1 MAKHN
6 AGSDGVNAMSFK
18 LVAAV
23 FDMKVGNPLRKMVL
37 IKIAD
42 QANDDGICWP
52 SYESIARSCEI
63 SRRSVVTHIQ
73 WLEDNGFLWIERRYN
88 ADESK
93 NFSNRYHLTLSKA
106 KQFKK
111 VKTNKSKGGA
121 NAALVQEAPSGAN
134 AALGDAGNAL
144 GGATDALS
152 NGAGAA
158 PEPIS
163 KPINESINESSK
175 AKKKKVVVSKPD
187 ELSQQTWD
195 DLLELRKA
203 KRAPL
208 TPTAWKMADNAI
220 EAIQYKTGHSIDQ
233 IVTVWVARGWTT
245 VKEEWYFNHIKN
257 NQPQPTNYQG
267 NNHAAH
273 QPANS
278 QHQPKQSSA
287 DIYAA
292 KLAEQ
297 RRQRDEAANAAA
309 TGCDRA
315 NIYDMEETF

>member
-1 MAKHN
+1 
-6 AGSDGVNAMSFK
+6 MSFK

-37 IKIAD
+37 IKLAD
-42 QANDDGICWP
+42 QANDDGVCWP

-73 WLEDNGFLWIERRYN
+73 WLEDNGFLRIERRYN
-88 ADESK
+88 AAESK
-93 NFSNRYHLTLSKA
+93 NFSNRYHLTLGSA

-111 VKTNKSKGGA
+111 ASKSKGGA
-121 NAALVQEAPSGAN
+121 NAALGKIKNDDAN

-144 GGATDALS
+144 GSATDAPS
-152 NGAGAA
+152 NSAGAA
-158 PEPIS
+158 PKPIS
-163 KPINESINESSK
+163 KPINESVKESGTT
-175 AKKKKVVVSKPD
+175 KKKKVAVVKPD

-195 DLLELRKA
+195 DLLELRKS
-203 KRAPL
+203 KKAPL
-208 TPTAWKMADNAI
+208 SATAWKMADNAI
-220 EAIQYKTGHSIDQ
+220 EAIQYKTGHSIEQ

-257 NQPQPTNYQG
+257 DQTQQTNYQG
-267 NNHAAH
+267 NNHANH
-273 QPANS
+273 QSANS
-278 QHQPKQSSA
+278 QPKQSSA

-297 RRQRDEAANAAA
+297 RRQREAANTTA
-309 TGCDRA
+309 TGSDRA
-315 NIYDMEETF
+315 NVYDMEETF

>member
-1 MAKHN
+1 
-6 AGSDGVNAMSFK
+6 MSFK

-37 IKIAD
+37 IKLAD
-42 QANDDGICWP
+42 QANDDGVCWP

-73 WLEDNGFLWIERRYN
+73 WLEDNGFLRIERRYN
-88 ADESK
+88 AAESK
-93 NFSNRYHLTLSKA
+93 NFSNRYHLTLGNA

-111 VKTNKSKGGA
+111 AKVSGSA
-121 NAALVQEAPSGAN
+121 NAAPVQIATDDAGD
-134 AALGDAGNAL
+134 ALGDAGNAL
-144 GGATDALS
+144 GSATDAPS
-152 NGAGAA
+152 NSAGAA
-158 PEPIS
+158 PKPIS
-163 KPINESINESSK
+163 KPINESIKESGTT
-175 AKKKKVVVSKPD
+175 KKKKVAVVKPD

-195 DLLELRKA
+195 DLLELRKS
-203 KRAPL
+203 KKAPL
-208 TPTAWKMADNAI
+208 SATAWKMADNAI
-220 EAIQYKTGHSIDQ
+220 EAIQYKTGHSIEQ

-257 NQPQPTNYQG
+257 DQPQQTNYQG
-267 NNHAAH
+267 NNHAIN
-273 QPANS
+273 QSANT

-297 RRQRDEAANAAA
+297 RRQREAANTTA

-315 NIYDMEETF
+315 NVYDMEETF

>member
-1 MAKHN
+1 
-6 AGSDGVNAMSFK
+6 MSFK

-37 IKIAD
+37 IKLAD
-42 QANDDGICWP
+42 QANDDGVCWP

-88 ADESK
+88 AEESK

-111 VKTNKSKGGA
+111 LKTKRKGGA
-121 NAALVQEAPSGAN
+121 NAALVQKVDDGAN

-144 GGATDALS
+144 GSANAAPS
-152 NGAGAA
+152 NSAGAA
-158 PEPIS
+158 PKPIS
-163 KPINESINESSK
+163 KPTNESINESSTT
-175 AKKKKVVVSKPD
+175 KKKKVTVDKPD
-187 ELSQQTWD
+187 EISQQTWD
-195 DLLELRKA
+195 DLLQLRKS

-208 TPTAWKMADNAI
+208 SPTAWKLADNAI
-220 EAIQYKTGHSIDQ
+220 EAIQYKTGHSIEQ

-257 NQPQPTNYQG
+257 NQPQQTNYQG
-267 NNHAAH
+267 NNNAKH
-273 QPANS
+273 QSANS
-278 QHQPKQSSA
+278 QPKSKADQYRDMLNQQYAERYGQPQPT
-287 DIYAA
+287 
-292 KLAEQ
+292 E
-297 RRQRDEAANAAA
+297 RTVN
-309 TGCDRA
+309 
-315 NIYDMEETF
+315 